1 MGSDLDILTIYFTD
15 VKRRGMARPLRL
27 QFPGATYHVIS
38 RGNNR
43 EPIFLKDSDRLK
55 FLELLGRLVGKSLVE
70 RSGGEGQYR
79 LLETVRQY
87 AQEKLREA
95 GEEAAVCQRHR
106 DWYLQLAEQA
116 EPALRGPEQVA

>member
-55 FLELLGRLVGKSLVE
+55 FLELLGRLTE
-70 RSGGEGQYR
+70 RFDTRIYAYCLMRNQR
-79 LLETVRQY
+79 L
-87 AQEKLREA
+87 
-95 GEEAAVCQRHR
+95 C
-106 DWYLQLAEQA
+106 
-116 EPALRGPEQVA
+116 